1 MTTLST
7 LLRPMHGA
15 KKLRDVMPW
24 EAALCLLGIGP
35 SDDAAAKDRYAQFKS
50 RLAAKKHE
58 SAVLSPGDGAT
69 VE

>member
-1 MTTLST
+1 LE
-7 LLRPMHGA
+7 
-15 KKLRDVMPW
+15 PW
-24 EAALCLLGIGP
+24 EATLCLLGIGP

-58 SAVLSPGDGAT
+58 SAVLSPEDGAT